1 MRISFLFLLAC
12 AAWGQTSS
20 SSSPVVAIVA
30 GQPIHEED
38 LKPLLQS
45 QSRQI
50 QQQEYEQKSKALENL
65 VNQKVLEAEAKK
77 KGIGLDK
84 LLAQEVD
91 ATVPEAT
98 DAEVEAFYLGQR
110 DRVKQP
116 FDEAKDQLRQALRQ
130 AKMQRAR
137 EAYLETLRAGA
148 GVAILLRPP
157 VSEVGYDPAR
167 VRGNPKAAVTIVEFS
182 DFQCPFCVRAQSTV
196 REVLARYGDRV
207 KLAYRD
213 FPLHQIHP
221 QAQMGAEASRCAGD
235 QGKFWEYHDLLFAG
249 TGQPMDKAALAEHAK
264 KLQLDAAKFESCLA
278 EGRHRAAVE
287 RDLQDGVTAGVS
299 GTPAFFVNG
308 VLLSG
313 AQPLSAFQ
321 KVIDAELARLKWV
334 HP

>member
-1 MRISFLFLLAC
+1 MRISFLCLLAS
-12 AAWGQTSS
+12 AAWGQTST

-30 GQPIHEED
+30 GQSIHEDD

-45 QSRQI
+45 QSRQA
-50 QQQEYEQKSKALENL
+50 QLQEYEQKSKALENL

-84 LLAQEVD
+84 LLAEEVD

-110 DRVKQP
+110 DRVNRP
-116 FDEAKDQLRQALRQ
+116 FDEVKDQLRPGLRQ
-130 AKMQRAR
+130 AKIQRAR
-137 EAYLETLRAGA
+137 EVYLEKARARA
-148 GVAILLRPP
+148 DVAILLRPP
-157 VSEVGYDPAR
+157 LTEVGYDPAR

-221 QAQMGAEASRCAGD
+221 HAQMGAEASRCAGE
-235 QGKFWEYHDLLFAG
+235 QGKFWEYHDLLFEAP
-249 TGQPMDKAALAEHAK
+249 GQPMDQPALAAQAK
-264 KLQLDAAKFESCLA
+264 KLQLDASKFEACLTA
-278 EGRHRAAVE
+278 GRHRAAVE

-321 KVIDAELARLKWV
+321 KVIDAELARLERV
-334 HP
+334 RP

>member
-1 MRISFLFLLAC
+1 MRIPCLCFLAC
-12 AAWGQTSS
+12 AAWGQTGS

-30 GQPIHEED
+30 GQPIYEED

-65 VNQKVLEAEAKK
+65 VNQKLLEAEAKQ

-91 ATVPEAT
+91 ATVPEAAET
-98 DAEVEAFYLGQR
+98 EVEAFYLGQR
-110 DRVKQP
+110 DRVNRP
-116 FDEAKDQLRQALRQ
+116 FEEVKDQLRQSLRQ
-130 AKMQRAR
+130 ARIQRAR
-137 EAYLETLRAGA
+137 EVYLEKARARA
-148 GVAILLRPP
+148 EVAILLRPP
-157 VSEVGYDPAR
+157 LAEVSYDPAR
-167 VRGNPKAAVTIVEFS
+167 VRGNAKARVTIVEFS
-182 DFQCPFCVRAQSTV
+182 DFQCPFCVRAQPTL

-221 QAQMGAEASRCAGD
+221 QAQMGAEAARCAGD
-235 QGKFWEYHDLLFAG
+235 QGKFWEYHDLLFQG
-249 TGQPMDKAALAEHAK
+249 PGQPLDQPALADHAQ
-264 KLQLDAAKFESCLA
+264 KLQLDAPKFESCLA
-278 EGRHRAAVE
+278 AGRHRAAVE

-321 KVIDAELARLKWV
+321 KVIDAELVRLEKV

>member
-1 MRISFLFLLAC
+1 MRISVLCLLGC

-30 GQPIHEED
+30 GQSIREED

-65 VNQKVLEAEAKK
+65 VNQKLLEAEAKK

-84 LLAQEVD
+84 LLAQVD
-91 ATVPEAT
+91 AAVPEST
-98 DAEVEAFYLGQR
+98 DTEVEAFYLGQR

-116 FDEAKDQLRQALRQ
+116 FDEAKDQLRQGLRQ
-130 AKMQRAR
+130 AKIQRAR
-137 EAYLETLRAGA
+137 EAYLEKVRASA
-148 GVAILLRPP
+148 DVAILLRPP
-157 VSEVGYDPAR
+157 VADIGYDPAR
-167 VRGNPKAAVTIVEFS
+167 VRGNAKAAVTIVEFS

-221 QAQMGAEASRCAGD
+221 QAQMGAEAARCAGD
-235 QGKFWEYHDLLFAG
+235 QGKFWEYHDLLFEG
-249 TGQPMDKAALAEHAK
+249 PGQKLDKASLAEHAK
-264 KLQLDAAKFESCLA
+264 KLQLDALKFDSCLA

-308 VLLSG
+308 ILLSG
-313 AQPLSAFQ
+313 AQPFSAFQ
-321 KVIDAELARLKWV
+321 KVIDAELARLERV
-334 HP
+334 RP